1 MHVSAQVGSST
12 PETGASAQEGPT
24 VPVTAEDCEP
34 ALALFR
40 ALSSP
45 VRLVIVNL
53 LAATPDLCVHD
64 IVDALNAP
72 QPLVSQHLK
81 VLRLAGVVKRKRF
94 GREMR
99 YSLTDHHVMH
109 IVMDAMAHALE
120 DHGEDPAPH

>member
-1 MHVSAQVGSST
+1 MGQ
-12 PETGASAQEGPT
+12 PELQRPT
-24 VPVTAEDCEP
+24 AAVTAKDCEP

-45 VRLVIVNL
+45 VRLVIVNV

-64 IVDALNAP
+64 LVQALDAP

-109 IVMDAMAHALE
+109 IVMDAMAHGLE
-120 DHGEDPAPH
+120 DHGEDSPTHL